1 MECEDVRGLVH
12 GYLDGELDLVKSL
25 EVERH
30 MRECEECGREQRV
43 QTRLRLAINRDIPYF
58 DASPALRKRV
68 RASLRQAHKAETSGA
83 RFVGWRWL
91 LAGASLAVAAVF
103 VFALL
108 LPQRSRQTA
117 DDLLAQEVV
126 AGHARSL
133 MAEHLTDVPSTD
145 RHTVKPW
152 LDRRLDFAPP
162 VPDLSAE
169 GFALVG
175 GRLDYLDK
183 RAVAALVYQRRQHF
197 INLYVWPSSPGERAS
212 ETTKTRQGYNLINWS
227 DSGMNFWA
235 VSDINADE
243 LREFA
248 VAFRSAR

>member
-12 GYLDGELDLVKSL
+12 GYLDGEMDLVKSL

-30 MRECEECGREQRV
+30 MRECEECGRELRE
-43 QTRLRLAINRDIPYF
+43 QTALRLAINRDIPYF
-58 DASPALRKRV
+58 DAPPALRRRV
-68 RASLRQAHKAETSGA
+68 RASLRHAHKAETSGA
-83 RFVGWRWL
+83 RFNWRWL
-91 LAGASLAVAAVF
+91 LAFASLVLAAVF
-103 VFALL
+103 VIALL
-108 LPQRSRQTA
+108 LPLRSRQTG

-126 AGHARSL
+126 AGHVRSL

-162 VPDLSAE
+162 VRDLSAE

-175 GRLDYLDK
+175 GRLDYLDR
-183 RAVAALVYQRRQHF
+183 RAVAALVYQRREHL
-197 INLYVWPSSPGERAS
+197 INLYVWPSTPS
-212 ETTKTRQGYNLINWS
+212 ENSAEIAKARQGYNLISWT

-243 LREFA
+243 LREF
-248 VAFRSAR
+248 VNAFRSAR

>member
-12 GYLDGELDLVKSL
+12 GHLDGELDLVKSL

-30 MRECEECGREQRV
+30 MRECEECGRELRE
-43 QTRLRLAINRDIPYF
+43 QTALRLAINRDIPYF
-58 DASPALRKRV
+58 EAPPALRKRV
-68 RASLRQAHKAETSGA
+68 RASLRQAHKAEATGA
-83 RFVGWRWL
+83 RLGWRWL
-91 LAGASLAVAAVF
+91 LACAGVALAAVF

-108 LPQRSRQTA
+108 LPLRPRPTA

-126 AGHARSL
+126 AGHVRSL

-162 VPDLSAE
+162 VRDLSAE

-175 GRLDYLDK
+175 GRLDYLDS
-183 RAVAALVYQRRQHF
+183 RAAAALVYQRRQHL
-197 INLYVWPSSPGERAS
+197 INLYVWPDAPGERAAGA
-212 ETTKTRQGYNLINWS
+212 TKTRQGYNLINWS
-227 DSGMNFWA
+227 DSGMTFWA

-248 VAFRSAR
+248 EAFRRAR

>member
-30 MRECEECGREQRV
+30 MRECEECGRELRE
-43 QTRLRLAINRDIPYF
+43 QTALRLAINRDLPYF
-58 DASPALRKRV
+58 DAPPALHRRV
-68 RASLRQAHKAETSGA
+68 RASLRHAHKAETAGA
-83 RFVGWRWL
+83 RFGWRWP
-91 LAGASLAVAAVF
+91 LAFASLALAAVF

-108 LPQRSRQTA
+108 LPLRSRQTG

-126 AGHARSL
+126 AGHVRSL

-162 VPDLSAE
+162 VRDLSAE

-175 GRLDYLDK
+175 GRLDYLDR
-183 RAVAALVYQRRQHF
+183 RAVAALVYQRRQHL
-197 INLYVWPSSPGERAS
+197 INLYVWPSTPVDRAA
-212 ETTKTRQGYNLINWS
+212 ETTKARQGYNLISWT

-243 LREFA
+243 LREF
-248 VAFRSAR
+248 VNTFRSAR

>member
-1 MECEDVRGLVH
+1 MECEDAGGLVH

-30 MRECEECGREQRV
+30 MRECEECGRELRE
-43 QTRLRLAINRDIPYF
+43 QTALRLAINRDIPYF
-58 DASPALRKRV
+58 DAPAGLNRRV
-68 RASLRQAHKAETSGA
+68 RASLRHAHKAETSGA
-83 RFVGWRWL
+83 RFGWRWP
-91 LAGASLAVAAVF
+91 LAFASLVLAAVF

-108 LPQRSRQTA
+108 LPLRSRQTG

-126 AGHARSL
+126 AGHVRSL

-162 VPDLSAE
+162 VRDLSAE

-175 GRLDYLDK
+175 GRLDYLDR
-183 RAVAALVYQRRQHF
+183 RAVAALVYQRRQHL
-197 INLYVWPSSPGERAS
+197 INLYVWPSTPGDRAA
-212 ETTKTRQGYNLINWS
+212 ETANARQGYNLISWT

-243 LREFA
+243 LREF
-248 VAFRSAR
+248 VNAFRSAR

>member
-30 MRECEECGREQRV
+30 MRECEECGREYRE
-43 QTRLRLAINRDIPYF
+43 QTSLRLAINRNIPYF
-58 DASPALRKRV
+58 DAPHALRSRV
-68 RASLRQAHKAETSGA
+68 RASLRRAHKAETAGA
-83 RFVGWRWL
+83 RLGRRWL
-91 LAGASLAVAAVF
+91 LAGASLALAAVF
-103 VFALL
+103 VLVVL
-108 LPQRSRQTA
+108 LPLRSRQTG
-117 DDLLAQEVV
+117 DDLLVQEVV

-133 MAEHLTDVPSTD
+133 LAEHLTDVPSTD

-162 VPDLSAE
+162 VRDLSAE

-175 GRLDYLDK
+175 GRLDYLDS
-183 RAVAALVYQRRQHF
+183 RAVAALVYQRREHL
-197 INLYVWPSSPGERAS
+197 INLYVWPSNGERS
-212 ETTKTRQGYNLINWS
+212 QEVLKTRQGYNLINWS

-248 VAFRSAR
+248 AAFRSAR

>member
-12 GYLDGELDLVKSL
+12 GHLDGELDLVKSL

-30 MRECEECGREQRV
+30 MRECEECGREYRV
-43 QTRLRLAINRDIPYF
+43 QTALRLAINRDIPYF
-58 DASPALRKRV
+58 DAPSALRKRV
-68 RASLRQAHKAETSGA
+68 RASLRRAHKAETNDA
-83 RFVGWRWL
+83 RFNWRWL
-91 LAGASLAVAAVF
+91 LAGASLAAAAVF

-108 LPQRSRQTA
+108 LPLRSRQTGE
-117 DDLLAQEVV
+117 DLLAQEVV

-162 VPDLSAE
+162 VRDLSAE

-183 RAVAALVYQRRQHF
+183 RAVAALVYQRRQHLV
-197 INLYVWPSSPGERAS
+197 NLYVWPSTPGERAS
-212 ETTKTRQGYNLINWS
+212 ETTRARQGYNLINWS
-227 DSGMNFWA
+227 DSGMTFWA

-248 VAFRSAR
+248 DAFRSAR

>member
-1 MECEDVRGLVH
+1 MECEEVRGLVH

-30 MRECEECGREQRV
+30 MRECEECGREYRG
-43 QTRLRLAINRDIPYF
+43 QTSLRLAINRNIPYF
-58 DASPALRKRV
+58 DAPPALRKRV
-68 RASLRQAHKAETSGA
+68 RASLRHAHKAETNAA
-83 RFVGWRWL
+83 RFNWRWL
-91 LAGASLAVAAVF
+91 LAVASLAAAAVF

-108 LPQRSRQTA
+108 LPSRSRQTGE
-117 DDLLAQEVV
+117 DLLAQEVV

-162 VPDLSAE
+162 VRDLSAE

-183 RAVAALVYQRRQHF
+183 RAVAALVYQRRQHL
-197 INLYVWPSSPGERAS
+197 INLYIWPSPPGERAS
-212 ETTKTRQGYNLINWS
+212 EATQARQGYNLINWS

>member
-12 GYLDGELDLVKSL
+12 GYLDGELDLAKSL

-30 MRECEECGREQRV
+30 MRECEECGRELRE
-43 QTRLRLAINRDIPYF
+43 QTALRLAINRDIPYF
-58 DASPALRKRV
+58 DAPPALSRRV
-68 RASLRQAHKAETSGA
+68 RASLRHAHKAETSGA
-83 RFVGWRWL
+83 RFGWRWP
-91 LAGASLAVAAVF
+91 LAFASLVLAAVF

-108 LPQRSRQTA
+108 LPLRSRQA
-117 DDLLAQEVV
+117 GDDLLAQEVV
-126 AGHARSL
+126 AGHVRSL

-162 VPDLSAE
+162 VRDLSAE

-175 GRLDYLDK
+175 GRLDYLDR
-183 RAVAALVYQRRQHF
+183 RAVAALVYQRRQHL
-197 INLYVWPSSPGERAS
+197 INLYVWPSTPGDRAA
-212 ETTKTRQGYNLINWS
+212 ETANARQGYNLISWT
-227 DSGMNFWA
+227 DSGMTFWA

-243 LREFA
+243 LREF
-248 VAFRSAR
+248 VNAFRSAR